1 VTLEDFLLTFYW
13 GQKVGGI
20 VWDEKEQINFG
31 KISMKSLAVL
41 EITPEG

>member
-13 GQKVGGI
+13 GQKVGGM

-31 KISMKSLAVL
+31 GNIY
-41 EITPEG
+41 EITCGP